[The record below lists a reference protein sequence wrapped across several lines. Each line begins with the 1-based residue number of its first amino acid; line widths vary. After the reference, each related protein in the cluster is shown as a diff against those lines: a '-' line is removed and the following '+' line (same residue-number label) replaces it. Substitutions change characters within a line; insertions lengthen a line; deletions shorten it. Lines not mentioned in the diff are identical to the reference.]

1 MTVPIHISWDLFQGQ
16 LSVWCECLAAGAR
29 RAVLLPRLDTIFSP
43 VQEDPARERAYSGLD
58 WRLVSPT
65 ESDWAHYRGMVEKAA
80 ARAGLQ
86 WRAQRVESVGRWAGG
101 RAVQVPQY
109 HLWIFRDAEAGAA
122 IERLYDELDAR
133 ERRRLW
139 GWLLQ
144 WTAPAS
150 FSGPN
155 QPR

>member
-16 LSVWCECLAAGAR
+16 MSVWSECLVAGVR

-43 VQEDPARERAYSGLD
+43 REEDPAREREYDTLD

-65 ESDWAHYRGMVEKAA
+65 EQDWTHYRALVEKAA

-86 WRAQRVESVGRWAGG
+86 WRAQRVENLGRWAQG
-101 RAVQVPQY
+101 RSVPVPQY
-109 HLWIFRDAEAGAA
+109 HLWMFREAEVGSA
-122 IERLYDELDAR
+122 IERLYEELDPR

-139 GWLLQ
+139 TWLLA
-144 WTAPAS
+144 WTSPAGI
-150 FSGPN
+150 SGPY